1 MTHWIDALN
10 EVGVPC
16 APINTIDKLFDHP
29 QLLSR
34 DMIVQVEGPSKV
46 PLRTA
51 GNPIKM
57 HGHEE
62 IDVNTPLYAP
72 GLGEHRERI
81 LAELLGNHGAYDL
94 PADKQSGTPKDIS
107 KNQKTLSK

>member
-1 MTHWIDALN
+1 
-10 EVGVPC
+10 
-16 APINTIDKLFDHP
+16 
-29 QLLSR
+29 
-34 DMIVQVEGPSKV
+34 
-46 PLRTA
+46 
-51 GNPIKM
+51 M

-94 PADKQSGTPKDIS
+94 PADKQAGTPKDTPKNTP